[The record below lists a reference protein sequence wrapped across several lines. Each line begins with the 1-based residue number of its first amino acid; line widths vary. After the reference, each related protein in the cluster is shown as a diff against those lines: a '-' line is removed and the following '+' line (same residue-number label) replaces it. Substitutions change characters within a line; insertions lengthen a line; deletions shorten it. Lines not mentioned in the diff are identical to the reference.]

1 MSIQSFEP
9 QHSLTEFFISDLR
22 KDNEVNII
30 DGNFDLASYI
40 SKIKY
45 SSSSDVVGCINKV
58 SALSKFIKDINLNDS
73 ISIEEDSD
81 DNTKNAFEYEH
92 NSFTLD
98 ISIDNSFDLS
108 DKEYQL
114 NLTIA
119 NDEHCKINGL
129 NKLVNY

>member
-1 MSIQSFEP
+1 MSIQSFET
-9 QHSLTEFFISDLR
+9 QHSLTEFFISDLQ
-22 KDNEVNII
+22 KDNEINII
-30 DGNFDLASYI
+30 DRNFDLVSYI

-45 SSSSDVVGCINKV
+45 NSSSDVVGCINKV
-58 SALSKFIKDINLNDS
+58 SALFKFIKNINLNDS
-73 ISIEEDSD
+73 ISIEEESD
-81 DNTKNAFEYEH
+81 DKKKNAFEYEH

-108 DKEYQL
+108 EKEYQL

-129 NKLVNY
+129 YKQVNY